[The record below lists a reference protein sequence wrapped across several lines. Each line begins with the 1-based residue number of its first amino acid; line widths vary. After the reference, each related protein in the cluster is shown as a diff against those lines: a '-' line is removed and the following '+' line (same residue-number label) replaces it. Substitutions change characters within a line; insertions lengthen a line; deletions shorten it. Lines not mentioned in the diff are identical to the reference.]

1 VGKSERLSTEDF
13 AVRARLG
20 GFEMRSV
27 LRVGIIG
34 SILVLASQVGLALP
48 GEAAGRQS
56 SDSPAVS
63 STAQPAGQ
71 AQRQI
76 RVKRHVDT
84 RTLSRPERGAQ
95 RPPKPVLPVPR
106 VGPATQPSHPS
117 RPVVTRGLV
126 LKAHPG
132 RSAASEL
139 TPSQRGSPG
148 AASAPDGAA
157 SPQAAD
163 PSAVVEQLTSFPTL
177 GNVDN
182 GAPSDTQLAVGP
194 DYIVQLVNITGQVY
208 DKAGNTVGLPFDLGE
223 FFGFAKGTGTDPR
236 VHYDAGSG
244 RFYAA
249 YEGLPAGGDEI
260 DVAVSD
266 DSNPVGDWTV
276 YDVGDNTSNVLQD
289 QPKLGYSNDKVTLS
303 WNNYDSAKNFLG
315 VVTAVINKAQLVARG
330 TITITTFDQDDG
342 KFQVVPATSL
352 SSVNNQYALWH
363 EGGSTDVHL
372 VTITGVPG
380 VSDVDQDDDTIG
392 IGTADEP
399 PAASQPSGGDPTI
412 TTNDSRMLSTAWQNS
427 RLWGVFNVKCKL
439 ADDTADRSC
448 QRYIQITTD
457 GDDGDLTSND
467 NLSLLGGDLYFGS
480 VALNDQDDLFSGFTA
495 SSSTMF
501 ATAVAIGVPGGH
513 FPSPTFGDF
522 YAAGDQAYA
531 CACGNNPDGTPKSR
545 WGDYSGTARDP
556 AHPKDVW
563 TVQQIGGLSTGGTP
577 FGGPWGTAM
586 DRVTLSPPTVTGVS
600 PNHAPELSTACAPTV
615 TITGTEFARFGT
627 SVKFGTV
634 AASSVTVVSPESLT
648 AVAPAQ
654 ARGTVDVTV
663 TTPDGTSA
671 TSSADQFTYDPDTT
685 APTSS
690 ATPSPAPL
698 AGNDGWTRGPVTVSV
713 SAADGT
719 CGSGVKNIT
728 YSASGAQ
735 TIPPTTVAG
744 SSTSFQLS
752 NEGVTTVTF
761 YATDNAG
768 NVESAKTLTVKI
780 DNTAPRVVFGTPP
793 AGQPYLLNQPVAASY
808 SCIDRVDGVDGGVG
822 VATCNGPVPNGSNIV
837 TSPVGTY
844 TFTVNTADKLGNA
857 TSQAT
862 SYNVTYKICLKY
874 DPTKPSGGRGYVF
887 TVQIC
892 DYNNVNFSTIAIKLT
907 SIAVD
912 GDPAKAKPLGNLNPG
927 NVWLYGPGTAPG
939 ANYTYNLDTQG
950 LTNGSHVLNFTVQG
964 DPVPH
969 TAPFI
974 LK

>member
-1 VGKSERLSTEDF
+1 
-13 AVRARLG
+13 
-20 GFEMRSV
+20 MRSFS
-27 LRVGIIG
+27 RVGII
-34 SILVLASQVGLALP
+34 SIVVLASQIGLAMP
-48 GEAAGRQS
+48 GQAAGRQS
-56 SDSPAVS
+56 KEPLAVGS
-63 STAQPAGQ
+63 KAQPAGP
-71 AQRQI
+71 QRQI

-84 RTLSRPERGAQ
+84 RTVSRPERGVP
-95 RPPKPVLPVPR
+95 RSPKPVLPVPKI
-106 VGPATQPSHPS
+106 GQALQPSQPS
-117 RPVVTRGLV
+117 RPPVTSGL
-126 LKAHPG
+126 LLRAHSG
-132 RSAASEL
+132 LSGSE
-139 TPSQRGSPG
+139 
-148 AASAPDGAA
+148 SAPGAA
-157 SPQAAD
+157 SPQTAD
-163 PSAVVEQLTSFPTL
+163 PSAVVEQLTTFPTL
-177 GNVDN
+177 GNVN
-182 GAPSDTQLAVGP
+182 GKVPSDTQLAVGP
-194 DYIVQLVNITGQVY
+194 DFIVQMVNVSGQIY
-208 DKAGNTVGLPFDLGE
+208 DKAGNTVGSAFDLAE

-244 RFYAA
+244 RFYAS
-249 YEGLPAGGDEI
+249 YEGLPAGGDEV

-303 WNNYDSAKNFLG
+303 WNNYDNTKSPAAFLG

-330 TITITTFDQDDG
+330 TITITTFAQDSG

-352 SSVNNQYALWH
+352 SSVDNQYALWRD
-363 EGGSTDVHL
+363 EASTDVHL

-380 VSDVDQDDDTIG
+380 VSDVAQDDDSIG
-392 IGTADEP
+392 IGTADSP
-399 PAASQPSGGDPTI
+399 PAASQPSGGDPNI
-412 TTNDSRMLSTAWQNS
+412 TTNDSRMLSTAWQNNH
-427 RLWGVFNVKCKL
+427 LWGVFNVKCRL
-439 ADDTADRSC
+439 SDDTADRSC
-448 QRYIQITTD
+448 QRYVQITTS
-457 GDDGDLTSND
+457 GDDGSLASND
-467 NLSLLGGDLYFGS
+467 NLSLKGGDLYFGS

-501 ATAVAIGVPGGH
+501 ATAVAIGVPGGN

-522 YAAGDQAYA
+522 YAAGTQAYV
-531 CACGNNPDGTPKSR
+531 CGCGNNSDGTLTSR

-563 TVQQIGGLSTGGTP
+563 TVQQIGGLSGGD
-577 FGGPWGTAM
+577 WGTAM

-600 PNHAPELSTACAPTV
+600 PNHAPELSSACAPTV
-615 TITGTEFARFGT
+615 TITGTEFAHFDT

-654 ARGTVDVTV
+654 VRGTVDVTV

-698 AGNDGWTRGPVTVSV
+698 AGNDGWTTGPVTVSV
-713 SAADGT
+713 SAGDGT

-735 TIPPTTVAG
+735 TIPLTTVAG
-744 SSTSFQLS
+744 SSTSFQVS

-793 AGQPYLLNQPVAASY
+793 AGSPYLLNQPVAASY

-822 VATCNGPVPNGSNIV
+822 VATCDGPVPNGSNIV

-857 TSQAT
+857 TSQST
-862 SYNVTYKICLKY
+862 SYQVTYKICLQY
-874 DPTKPSGGRGYVF
+874 DPTKPSNARGYVF

-892 DYNNVNFSTIAIKLT
+892 DFNNVNMSTSNIHLT
-907 SIAVD
+907 TTAVD
-912 GDPAKAKPLGNLNPG
+912 GDPAKAKSLGNVNPG
-927 NVWLYGPGTAPG
+927 NVWLYGPGTSPG
-939 ANYTYNLDTQG
+939 ASYTYNLDTQG
-950 LTNGSHVLNFTVQG
+950 LTSGSHVLNFTVEG
-964 DPVPH
+964 DPSPH
-969 TAPFI
+969 TASFI
-974 LK
+974 IKK